1 MVMPTLRRKS
11 VLRCAGDL
19 NPQNVGRLLIGI
31 AVFRRTISGSCRRRR
46 SPLVS
51 AVLFAAV
58 HGGAQG
64 IAADGDATAEIQAR
78 IDAAFLAGGDSA
90 AYDNM
95 FANDT
100 VDLWLWG
107 QTP

>member
-1 MVMPTLRRKS
+1 
-11 VLRCAGDL
+11 
-19 NPQNVGRLLIGI
+19 
-31 AVFRRTISGSCRRRR
+31 
-46 SPLVS
+46 
-51 AVLFAAV
+51 VLFAAV
-58 HGGAQG
+58 HGGARG

-107 QTP
+107 QTPREGDFAGVLRYYARWVAIPDACFAGLFPPVSTF